1 MNLYTIAEIEIIDEN
16 LTKMTDRARRKL
28 QNDLQ
33 EAFATAADVIL
44 EQHGI
49 ANGLIHTVSVNE
61 IEIDDSGPED

>member
-1 MNLYTIAEIEIIDEN
+1 MNLYTTADIEIIDEN

-49 ANGLIHTVSVNE
+49 TNGLWNTVMVNE